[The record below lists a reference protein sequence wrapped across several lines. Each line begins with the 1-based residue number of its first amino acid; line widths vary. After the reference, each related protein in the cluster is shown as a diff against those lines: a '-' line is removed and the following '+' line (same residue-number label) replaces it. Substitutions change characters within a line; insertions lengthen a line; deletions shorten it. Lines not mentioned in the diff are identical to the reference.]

1 MSEVA
6 GGSREARV
14 TGVMPL
20 EARGV
25 KKFFTLGDG
34 RQLSILRGVD
44 LAVATG
50 EAVAVVGQS
59 GSGKSTL
66 LHILGGLDRPSAGEV
81 FLSGERV
88 TEAVEAEGKGGAR
101 GTAGRDALA
110 RIRNRRVGFVF
121 QFHHLLREFTA
132 LENAAMPALVAGL
145 PPAEARGRA
154 RDLLDAV
161 GLAAR
166 LDHKPWQLSG
176 GEQQRVAVA
185 RALVNAP
192 PLLLADEPSGNLDPE
207 TSEELHDLLFRIRAD
222 RGLALVLVTH
232 NQELA
237 ARANRI
243 LGLRDGVLQQAGP
256 GTAGADPDEA
266 GHNQAG
272 RNEAGREDLP
282 HEGARDEPGDAP
294 EEAPDDL

>member
-1 MSEVA
+1 MTAVI
-6 GGSREARV
+6 
-14 TGVMPL
+14 PL

-25 KKFFTLGDG
+25 EKVFTLGDG
-34 RQLSILRGVD
+34 RQLNILRGVN
-44 LAVATG
+44 LTVARG

-88 TEAVEAEGKGGAR
+88 TQAGQTGGKGGAKNV
-101 GTAGRDALA
+101 ASRDALA

-145 PPAEARGRA
+145 APAEALDRA
-154 RDLLDAV
+154 RDLLEAV

-237 ARANRI
+237 AKANRI
-243 LGLRDGVLQQAGP
+243 LGLRDGVLQQTGP
-256 GTAGADPDEA
+256 GTAGAGPDEA

-282 HEGARDEPGDAP
+282 HEGARDEPGDVS